1 MVDLATIATSTE
13 GYREQFC
20 GQRVLSANKRS
31 QAFRVHLL
39 TIMETYWKTMLS
51 KLVLKSLTFW
61 Q

>member
-51 KLVLKSLTFW
+51 KLVLKS
-61 Q
+61 